1 MLVSLVIR
9 TLNEEVYLKELLS
22 AIVNQKLDG
31 FDLEIVIIDSGSTD
45 ATLSI
50 AESFSARITHISKEE
65 FTFGRSLNM
74 GSDFADGDILVYVS
88 GHCIPST
95 NQWLCNLVKPI
106 LDGIAQY
113 TYGRQIGRDTTK
125 YSERKIF
132 NKYFPPMSKIPQ
144 SDFFCNNAN
153 SAIAR
158 DTWSK
163 FKFNEQVTGLE
174 DMELSKRLCEQGGK
188 VAYVAEAC
196 VFHIHDEQW
205 GQTRRRYERESIALQ
220 VIMPEVHI
228 NLMDMI
234 RYIWVS
240 VVSDSQAA
248 LRERCFKKEFIGIV
262 KFRLAQFTGSF
273 RGNHEHRT
281 LSNERKE
288 NYFYPKSTL
297 KD

>member
-9 TLNEEVYLKELLS
+9 TLNEEDYLKELLT
-22 AIVNQKLDG
+22 AIINQKLDG
-31 FDLEIVIIDSGSTD
+31 FNIEIVIIDSGSTD

-50 AESFSARITHISKEE
+50 AESFDARITHITKDE

-74 GSDFADGDILVYVS
+74 GSDFSNGDILVYIS

-106 LDGIAQY
+106 KDGVAQY

-125 YSERKIF
+125 FSEQKIF
-132 NKYFPPMSKIPQ
+132 NKYYPPTSKIPQ

-153 SAIAR
+153 SAIRR
-158 DTWSK
+158 DIWHK

-174 DMELSKRLCEQGGK
+174 DMELSKRLCQQEGK

-196 VFHIHDEQW
+196 VYHIHNEQW
-205 GQTRRRYERESIALQ
+205 SQTRRRYERESIALQ
-220 VIMPEVHI
+220 VIMPEVHVS
-228 NLMDMI
+228 LMDMI

-240 VVSDSQAA
+240 IISDSKAA
-248 LRERCFKKEFIGIV
+248 LQERCFKKEFIGII
-262 KFRLAQFTGSF
+262 KFRLAQFIGSY

-281 LSNERKE
+281 LSNKRKE

>member
-9 TLNEEVYLKELLS
+9 TLNEEVYLKELLT

-31 FDLEIVIIDSGSTD
+31 LNLEIVIIDSGSTD

-50 AESFSARITHISKEE
+50 AESFSARITHISKEQ

-74 GSDFADGDILVYVS
+74 GSDYADGDILVYIS
-88 GHCIPST
+88 GHCIPSN

-132 NKYFPPMSKIPQ
+132 NKYFPPTSKIPQ
-144 SDFFCNNAN
+144 SDIFCNNAN

-158 DTWSK
+158 DIWSK
-163 FKFNEQVTGLE
+163 FQFNEQVTGLE

-188 VAYVAEAC
+188 IAYVAEAC

-228 NLMDMI
+228 NLRDMI

-240 VVSDSQAA
+240 VISDSQAA
-248 LRERCFKKEFIGIV
+248 MRERCFKKEFIEIV

-281 LSNERKE
+281 LSNKRKE

>member
-9 TLNEEVYLKELLS
+9 TLNEEVYLNELLT
-22 AIVNQKLDG
+22 AIFNQNLDG

-50 AESFSARITHISKEE
+50 AESFNARITHITKDE

-74 GSDFADGDILVYVS
+74 GSDFADGDILVYIS

-106 LDGIAQY
+106 QDGVAQY

-132 NKYFPPMSKIPQ
+132 NKYYPSLSKIPQ

-158 DTWSK
+158 DIWSE
-163 FKFNEQVTGLE
+163 FQFNEQVTGLE
-174 DMELSKRLCEQGGK
+174 DMELSKRLCKKGGK

-196 VFHIHDEQW
+196 VFHIHNEQW
-205 GQTRRRYERESIALQ
+205 SQTRRRYERESIALQ

-228 NLMDMI
+228 NFMDMI

-240 VVSDSQAA
+240 VVSDSKAA
-248 LRERCFKKEFIGIV
+248 LQERCFKKEFIGII
-262 KFRLAQFTGSF
+262 KFRLAQFTGSY
-273 RGNHEHRT
+273 RGNHEHRA
-281 LSNERKE
+281 LSNKRKE
-288 NYFYPKSTL
+288 NYFYPNNTL

>member
-50 AESFSARITHISKEE
+50 AQSFNARITHISKDE

-74 GSDFADGDILVYVS
+74 GSDYADGDILVYVS

-106 LDGIAQY
+106 RDGIAQY
-113 TYGRQIGRDTTK
+113 TYGRQVGRDTTK

-132 NKYFPPMSKIPQ
+132 NKYFPTMSKIPQ

-158 DTWSK
+158 DIWSE
-163 FKFNEQVTGLE
+163 FQFNEQVTGLE

-196 VFHIHDEQW
+196 VFHIHNERW
-205 GQTRRRYERESIALQ
+205 GQTQRRYERESIALQ

-228 NLMDMI
+228 NRRDMI
-234 RYIWVS
+234 RYIWAS
-240 VVSDSQAA
+240 VISDSQAA
-248 LRERCFKKEFIGIV
+248 LRERCFKKEFFGIV
-262 KFRLAQFTGSF
+262 KFRLAQYTGSY
-273 RGNHEHRT
+273 RGNHEHRV
-281 LSNERKE
+281 LSKKHKE
-288 NYFYPKSTL
+288 NYFYPNSTL
-297 KD
+297 EN

>member
-95 NQWLCNLVKPI
+95 DQWLCNLVKPI

-132 NKYFPPMSKIPQ
+132 DNTFRRCLKSPKVI
-144 SDFFCNNAN
+144 FFATTL
-153 SAIAR
+153 IQP
-158 DTWSK
+158 
-163 FKFNEQVTGLE
+163 FHVIHGLN
-174 DMELSKRLCEQGGK
+174 
-188 VAYVAEAC
+188 
-196 VFHIHDEQW
+196 F
-205 GQTRRRYERESIALQ
+205 
-220 VIMPEVHI
+220 
-228 NLMDMI
+228 NLMS
-234 RYIWVS
+234 RS
-240 VVSDSQAA
+240 RA
-248 LRERCFKKEFIGIV
+248 
-262 KFRLAQFTGSF
+262 
-273 RGNHEHRT
+273 
-281 LSNERKE
+281 
-288 NYFYPKSTL
+288 
-297 KD
+297 

>member
-22 AIVNQKLDG
+22 AIVNQKLDS

-50 AESFSARITHISKEE
+50 AQSFNARITHISKDE

-74 GSDFADGDILVYVS
+74 GSDYADGDILVYVS

-106 LDGIAQY
+106 RDGIAQY
-113 TYGRQIGRDTTK
+113 TYGRQVGRDTTK

-132 NKYFPPMSKIPQ
+132 NKYFPTMSKIPQ

-158 DTWSK
+158 DIWSE
-163 FKFNEQVTGLE
+163 FQFNEQVTGLE

-196 VFHIHDEQW
+196 VFHIHNERW
-205 GQTRRRYERESIALQ
+205 GQTQRRYERESIALQ

-228 NLMDMI
+228 NRRDMI
-234 RYIWVS
+234 RYIWAS
-240 VVSDSQAA
+240 VISDSQAA
-248 LRERCFKKEFIGIV
+248 LRERCFKKEFFGIV
-262 KFRLAQFTGSF
+262 KFRLAQYTGSY
-273 RGNHEHRT
+273 RGNHEHRV
-281 LSNERKE
+281 LSNKHKE
-288 NYFYPKSTL
+288 NYFYPNSTL
-297 KD
+297 EN